1 MKKMLDEITS
11 KMDSSQIILTTHSN
25 MIASRLDLRNILWL
39 HNYMAESL
47 ADVNEKVAK
56 FFVKADNNNFLQ
68 FLLAQKIILV
78 EGATEY
84 LLLPEMFQRI
94 AKQSL
99 EESKVMIISCN
110 GISYDNYLQ
119 IAQKTD
125 KKVAVITDNDTN
137 QRKID
142 KMEKFNITNVNQHI
156 FMDKDIDNWTWET
169 CIYKLNKNYFEN
181 EIHVENNAEYLFHG
195 KDFGKVLG
203 KMLNNKVETAYQVLS
218 KGYEL
223 NIPTYVEDAIKWI
236 SG

>member
-1 MKKMLDEITS
+1 
-11 KMDSSQIILTTHSN
+11 
-25 MIASRLDLRNILWL
+25 
-39 HNYMAESL
+39 MAESL
-47 ADVNEKVAK
+47 ADVDKKVAK

-125 KKVAVITDNDTN
+125 KKISFISTLYAHMNL
-137 QRKID
+137 R
-142 KMEKFNITNVNQHI
+142 FVNTLRNRI
-156 FMDKDIDNWTWET
+156 
-169 CIYKLNKNYFEN
+169 LR
-181 EIHVENNAEYLFHG
+181 EIA
-195 KDFGKVLG
+195 
-203 KMLNNKVETAYQVLS
+203 
-218 KGYEL
+218 
-223 NIPTYVEDAIKWI
+223 
-236 SG
+236 